1 MAGNEGAGGAG
12 AGGWAGLPRQCVEGI
27 VCRAGGLAAAR
38 CEAVCR
44 TWRCYVEE
52 PKLWKQLFELDLNG
66 SAESKQCPWREA
78 YRREAI
84 LAGNWARGRARL
96 AATPSGHKG
105 CVTSVAVGEGVVVSG
120 SYGAPPATS
129 TSIRIQSIPSS
140 PTACSSPSSP
150 RQPVWPLSGG
160 TRRTCGAHRTVK
172 VWDRDTG
179 QWLHVLKGHTG
190 AVTCVTVAKGLAV
203 SGSRDRT
210 VCLWDYGAEQVV
222 EEWAVGTGQ
231 ARCLAAAVAI
241 VLREGPGEHPPA
253 GKRAGGCAAGR
264 RCPGQRG
271 AGALVVASDTLGRVV
286 AWRARGG
293 RAGGEVLA
301 KQVHQGAVY
310 GLALGEGGACVS
322 ASLDRMVRVWDI
334 SREAQESACF
344 EHEEGVLCVTMQD
357 DLVVTGAMDGVLRL
371 WDRRSARCAQS
382 WKGHTDWIR
391 GVGMHADTVVTGS
404 KDHTVRLWD
413 KRTSREVA
421 CLCGQPDHGS
431 EIRAVSVDAA
441 GIAAGFVDGQ
451 LRTWDFRAE
460 QR

>member
-1 MAGNEGAGGAG
+1 MAGNEGAGGGG

-96 AATPSGHKG
+96 AATPSGHEG
-105 CVTSVAVGEGVVVSG
+105 CVTSVASARAL
-120 SYGAPPATS
+120 SSAAPT
-129 TSIRIQSIPSS
+129 
-140 PTACSSPSSP
+140 
-150 RQPVWPLSGG
+150 
-160 TRRTCGAHRTVK
+160 

-190 AVTCVTVAKGLAV
+190 AVTCVTVAEGLAV

-231 ARCLAAAVAI
+231 ARCLPAAVAI

-253 GKRAGGCAAGR
+253 SKRAGGCAARSRG
-264 RCPGQRG
+264 PGQRG

-344 EHEEGVLCVTMQD
+344 EHEDGVLCVAMQD

-371 WDRRSARCAQS
+371 WDRRSTRCAQS

-391 GVGMHADTVVTGS
+391 GVGIHADTVVTGS

-413 KRTSREVA
+413 KRASREVA
-421 CLCGQPDHGS
+421 CLCSQPDHGS